1 MRRIDK
7 FNLNKKKK
15 IIISVLILAFI
26 GIIVCIS
33 LYIAE
38 KNVRDW
44 IDIYIFRKNTT
55 ENDSSIIN
63 LNIDKSNQI
72 CVYSKYIAILND
84 KIISLYNSYG
94 EKVTNIDVNI
104 NTALFDSSDKYLA
117 IAENHG
123 HEVCLLLE
131 KTYLWSEEIEGEILQ
146 VHVNQNG
153 FVAIISTDVTH
164 KSILTMYNSEGK
176 KLFTS
181 YFSATRIIDASIS
194 SDNKYIAIGELDSS
208 GTVVKSNVKIISVKN
223 AQDDPENTIIYTY
236 KAESDKLITNVE
248 YQDKGQIA
256 CIFDSE
262 IRSIKDEDNKQII
275 KLDNE
280 NITFITNNLKK
291 HIVYIQEESEGLFKS
306 ASNIHIINTNDNHEI
321 VYKLD
326 DIAKN
331 MYSNDNIIAI
341 NAGTDLY
348 FINTSRMVGKEVYSK
363 AGNYKYTI
371 FTKLVCSYI

>member
-1 MRRIDK
+1 MI
-7 FNLNKKKK
+7 L
-15 IIISVLILAFI
+15 VL
-26 GIIVCIS
+26 S
-33 LYIAE
+33 
-38 KNVRDW
+38 
-44 IDIYIFRKNTT
+44 IYIKF
-55 ENDSSIIN
+55 
-63 LNIDKSNQI
+63 L
-72 CVYSKYIAILND
+72 
-84 KIISLYNSYG
+84 
-94 EKVTNIDVNI
+94 DVN
-104 NTALFDSSDKYLA
+104 ALFS
-117 IAENHG
+117 
-123 HEVCLLLE
+123 
-131 KTYLWSEEIEGEILQ
+131 
-146 VHVNQNG
+146 
-153 FVAIISTDVTH
+153 
-164 KSILTMYNSEGK
+164 
-176 KLFTS
+176 
-181 YFSATRIIDASIS
+181 
-194 SDNKYIAIGELDSS
+194 
-208 GTVVKSNVKIISVKN
+208 
-223 AQDDPENTIIYTY
+223 IIYTY